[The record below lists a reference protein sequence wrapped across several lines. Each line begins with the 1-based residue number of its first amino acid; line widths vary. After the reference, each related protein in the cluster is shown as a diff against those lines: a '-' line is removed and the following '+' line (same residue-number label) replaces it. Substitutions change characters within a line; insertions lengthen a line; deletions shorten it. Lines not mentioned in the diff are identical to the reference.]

1 MKIVSVILAR
11 GGSKGIPKKNITE
24 LQGFPLIWY
33 TINASQKSK
42 VHETWVSTDDDE
54 IAKIAIEAGALVLK
68 RPPNLATDTSQ
79 SEESLLH
86 FADNVDF
93 DILVFIQPTSPLL
106 CHYHINQGLDMMDNH
121 SSVFSAYKEHWQP
134 RWTKENILGIEV
146 SHPMEWNPNQRPR
159 RQDAE
164 ETYVENGAFYI
175 TTRESLLKSKL
186 RYSGKMGILEMTQQE
201 SFQIDTYNDLELI
214 KKLL

>member
-1 MKIVSVILAR
+1 MKVVSVILAR
-11 GGSKGIPKKNITE
+11 GGSKGIPRKNIIN
-24 LQGFPLIWY
+24 LDGHPLIWY
-33 TINASQKSK
+33 TINASQKSE
-42 VHETWVSTDDDE
+42 VHETWISTDNDE
-54 IAKIAIEAGALVLK
+54 IAKIATDSGALVLR

-106 CHYHINQGLDMMDNH
+106 CHYHINQGLDMMDNY

-134 RWTKENILGIEV
+134 RWNKENILGIEV
-146 SHPMEWNPNQRPR
+146 SHPLEWNPNQRPR
-159 RQDAE
+159 RQDVE

-186 RYSGKMGILEMTQQE
+186 RYSGNMGILEMTQQE
-201 SFQIDTYNDLELI
+201 SFQLDTYNDLELI